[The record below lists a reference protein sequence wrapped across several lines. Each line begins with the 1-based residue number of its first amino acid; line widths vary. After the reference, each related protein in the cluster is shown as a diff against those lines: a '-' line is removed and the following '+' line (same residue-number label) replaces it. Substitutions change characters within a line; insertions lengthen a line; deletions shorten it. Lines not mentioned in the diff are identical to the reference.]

1 MVEQYNLQP
10 DEDWSEDSE
19 EEERKA
25 RGLEGTGGGA
35 IRSATFVE
43 QEQQKQGNYSVSY
56 CTFATRSGLKKS
68 YLNFLFEIRHH

>member
-25 RGLEGTGGGA
+25 RGLGGNNGGA

-43 QEQQKQGNYSVSY
+43 QE
-56 CTFATRSGLKKS
+56 
-68 YLNFLFEIRHH
+68 